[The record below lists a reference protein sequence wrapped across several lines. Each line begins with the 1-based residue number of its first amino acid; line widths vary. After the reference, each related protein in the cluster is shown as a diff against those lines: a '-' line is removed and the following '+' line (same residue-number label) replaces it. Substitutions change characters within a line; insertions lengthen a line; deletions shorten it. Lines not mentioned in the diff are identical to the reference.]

1 MKQVF
6 ESTELAGVTIP
17 NRVFRSATFEGMADE
32 KGVPGEDLI
41 TFYSRMAKGG
51 AGAIITGITCVQP
64 DGKAFPTQMM
74 IDRDEVINDF
84 RRLTGAV
91 HEHGTPLFLQIAH
104 AGRQTDAFTTGT
116 RPVAP
121 SAIRDKTFPLDKPRA
136 LSESEILELIEHFVD
151 AAERAQKA
159 GFDGVQLHGA
169 HGYLLCQFLTPAMN
183 QRTDQWGGSTENR
196 TRIVTEIV
204 AGIRKRL
211 GNFPVLIKIN
221 AYDHMKNGTRLE
233 EAVKVARILEAAGID
248 AVEVSCG
255 VMEDGLN
262 TIRVTKAPVDGLLN
276 RARQFKN
283 LPGFV
288 KILMKPVAGLMMKT
302 PQPTGNYN
310 LDAAAAIKKQVGV
323 PVIVVGGIRTLSDM
337 EHVIQTET
345 ADYIALARPF
355 IIQPDIVN
363 RLKTGKAVESA
374 CISCGGCF
382 TSILDGR
389 VRCLRDAGRS

>member
-17 NRVFRSATFEGMADE
+17 NRIFRSATFEGMADE

-41 TFYSRMAKGG
+41 AFYSRMAKGG
-51 AGAIITGITCVQP
+51 AGAIISGITCVQQ

-74 IDRDEVINDF
+74 IDRDEAIADF
-84 RRLTGAV
+84 RRLTEAV
-91 HEHGTPLFLQIAH
+91 HEHGTPIFLQIAH
-104 AGRQTDAFTTGT
+104 AGRQTDAFTTGS

-136 LSESEILELIEHFVD
+136 LSETEILELIEHFVD

-183 QRTDQWGGSTENR
+183 QRTDKWGGVTENR

-204 AGIRKRL
+204 AGIRRRL
-211 GNFPVLIKIN
+211 GDFPVLIKIN
-221 AYDHMKNGTRLE
+221 AYDHMKNGTSLA
-233 EAVKVARILEAAGID
+233 EAVKVSRILEAAGID

-288 KILMKPVAGLMMKT
+288 KTMIKPVAGLMMKT
-302 PQPTGNYN
+302 PQPIGNYN
-310 LDAAAAIKKQVGV
+310 LDAASSIKKQVGV
-323 PVIVVGGIRTLSDM
+323 PVIVVGGIRTLQDM
-337 EHVIQTET
+337 EQVIQTGA

-389 VRCLRDAGRS
+389 VRCLRDNHA

>member
-17 NRVFRSATFEGMADE
+17 NRIFRSATFE
-32 KGVPGEDLI
+32 
-41 TFYSRMAKGG
+41 RMAAENGAPGNELIAFYTKIARGE
-51 AGAIITGITCVQP
+51 AGAIITSITCVQQ
-64 DGKAFPTQMM
+64 DGKAFPNQMM
-74 IDRDEVINDF
+74 IDRDDVIDDF
-84 RRLTGAV
+84 KRLTDAV
-91 HEHGTPLFLQIAH
+91 HEHNTPIFLQIAH
-104 AGRQTDAFTTGT
+104 AGRQTDAFTTGS
-116 RPVAP
+116 RPKAP

-136 LSESEILELIEHFVD
+136 ISEEEILEVIESFVS
-151 AAERAQKA
+151 AAERARKA

-183 QRTDQWGGSTENR
+183 QRTDEWGGSTENR
-196 TRIVTEIV
+196 ARIVTEIITR
-204 AGIRKRL
+204 IRKRL
-211 GNFPVLIKIN
+211 GDFPVLIKMN
-221 AYDHMKNGTRLE
+221 AYDHMKNGTTLE
-233 EAVKVARILEAAGID
+233 EAGKVANILETAGID
-248 AVEVSCG
+248 AIEVSCG

-262 TIRVTKAPVDGLLN
+262 TIRVTRAPVDGLLN

-288 KILMKPVAGLMMKT
+288 KSLIKPVVGLLMKT
-302 PQPTGNYN
+302 PQPVENYN
-310 LDAAAAIKKQVGV
+310 LEAAAAIKKRVNV
-323 PVIVVGGIRTLSDM
+323 PIIAVGGIRTLSNM
-337 EHVIQTET
+337 EQEIQKEE

-363 RLKTGKAVESA
+363 RLKTGKSVESA

-389 VRCLRDAGRS
+389 VRCVRDNGTR